1 MSDFRLGIKLR
12 IFNYNLDK
20 GLRATGKTRVQA
32 AKELGISVP
41 TLYHYLSFK
50 SYPTLERQL
59 KIAIYCGTT
68 IEALFPEQIAGVRL
82 EKQPEA
88 ISFTEEEA
96 VASGLIREAG
106 LESSGEFL
114 KESIR
119 KVLDMIP
126 PEQAQIVSLRFGL
139 EDGVERTLNEI
150 GEVMGVSGERVRQIE
165 VKALRKLR
173 HPVRA
178 KYLRDYIT

>member
-1 MSDFRLGIKLR
+1 
-12 IFNYNLDK
+12 
-20 GLRATGKTRVQA
+20 
-32 AKELGISVP
+32 
-41 TLYHYLSFK
+41 
-50 SYPTLERQL
+50 
-59 KIAIYCGTT
+59 
-68 IEALFPEQIAGVRL
+68 
-82 EKQPEA
+82 
-88 ISFTEEEA
+88 
-96 VASGLIREAG
+96 
-106 LESSGEFL
+106 
-114 KESIR
+114 
-119 KVLDMIP
+119 MIP